1 MIPRPITIFH
11 HLVPSFAFP
20 DMQDDFFKWTMILLT
35 VIGCHKIIG
44 EQKGR
49 KKGNVMALAKKTAHP
64 EYGVRNRNTALKKV
78 YSNEFLTSKCF
89 TTNDRDAVGIV
100 SIISSFSFFLAL
112 DIKMKYFVTFSEAL
126 PTNVKRLKF
135 FIS

>member
-78 YSNEFLTSKCF
+78 YYNEFLTSKCF

-112 DIKMKYFVTFSEAL
+112 DIKNEIFCDIF
-126 PTNVKRLKF
+126 
-135 FIS
+135 